1 MLGKLKA
8 SGWKNIDYAYKNKLQ
23 KYNGFTTNKLQ
34 IVNNNESILKICEK
48 TDIIQAQRNFKWI
61 STWEGGDQLKK
72 RERILIVIFILDLL
86 LLLNYRQV
94 RDEARLTFSYRKII
108 FYWYYIYPIAY
119 FGGGYLLS
127 CLFFLKNKL
136 TLNKNLKNTILFA
149 EVIVIGAYLTIAIV
163 STINEIYPILSTS
176 IATTLSDCIMIIY
189 TKCIFIFFA
198 LGLLLAICFASSPN
212 EK

>member
-1 MLGKLKA
+1 M
-8 SGWKNIDYAYKNKLQ
+8 
-23 KYNGFTTNKLQ
+23 
-34 IVNNNESILKICEK
+34 
-48 TDIIQAQRNFKWI
+48 
-61 STWEGGDQLKK
+61 
-72 RERILIVIFILDLL
+72 
-86 LLLNYRQV
+86 
-94 RDEARLTFSYRKII
+94 
-108 FYWYYIYPIAY
+108 
-119 FGGGYLLS
+119 S